1 MPRDHPGQNFAMKT
15 LVISPTY
22 NEKKNIKALVEQVL
36 DSNPDY
42 HLLVIDDN
50 SPDGTASVVKE
61 LQTEFAN
68 LHLEERPGKA
78 GLGAAYIYGFKWALE
93 RDYEAV
99 VQMDADLSHDP
110 GDVPRLVKQLEAH
123 DLVIGSRYIH
133 GVSVVNWPIR
143 RLILSYG
150 ANLYSSIVTGMP
162 LKDSTGGFK
171 AWRREVL
178 EAVQLD
184 QVRSQG
190 YSFQIEMN
198 FRTWRRGFTII
209 EEPIIFA
216 DRTIGESKMSKT
228 IMYEAIWMVW
238 RLRIW
243 KIFGWI

>member
-1 MPRDHPGQNFAMKT
+1 MKT

-36 DSNPDY
+36 DPNPDY

-50 SPDGTASVVKE
+50 SPDGTASAVKE
-61 LQTEFAN
+61 LQTKYTN

-178 EAVQLD
+178 EAIQLD
-184 QVRSQG
+184 QIRSQG

-228 IMYEAIWMVW
+228 IMYEATWMVW

>member
-1 MPRDHPGQNFAMKT
+1 MKT

-36 DSNPDY
+36 NLNPDY
-42 HLLVIDDN
+42 HLLIIDDN
-50 SPDGTASVVKE
+50 SPDGTANAVKE
-61 LQTEFAN
+61 LQTKYTN

-78 GLGAAYIYGFKWALE
+78 GLGTAYIYGFKWALE
-93 RDYEAV
+93 RNYEAV

-178 EAVQLD
+178 ETVQLD